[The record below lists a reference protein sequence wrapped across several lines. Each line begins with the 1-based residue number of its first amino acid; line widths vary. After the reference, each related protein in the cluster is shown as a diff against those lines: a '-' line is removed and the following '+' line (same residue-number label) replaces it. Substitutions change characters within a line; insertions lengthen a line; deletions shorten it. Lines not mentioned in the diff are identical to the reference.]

1 MSAEANGVIHDIGY
15 RRYTGARLGRAYAVR
30 SLYGGS
36 LRAAFGLGRGAKA
49 KVFPWSVVGLLTLVA
64 VVIIA
69 IFTRS
74 PGMEMPYLEFPDNM
88 STFIVLFGAVV
99 APELVSR
106 DLRSGVLSLYFSRP
120 ITRADYPLA
129 KLAALVSAMW
139 LLVAG
144 PLLLMFLGAAFSVDR
159 FGDVWPELGRFAE
172 GLGSAGVY
180 AIIFASLSL
189 IVATLSGRRAVAAA
203 MIVAA
208 FLITT
213 PVYGVLVEIS
223 AESSTLQQL
232 AGLVSPPILAV
243 ELNSWLFTD
252 DTAGVGGVDDIGSY
266 GPVYALTA
274 LGLVVACAGLLLL
287 RYRKVAR

>member
-1 MSAEANGVIHDIGY
+1 MSAEANGIIHDIGY
-15 RRYTGARLGRAYAVR
+15 RRYTAARLGRAYAVR
-30 SLYGGS
+30 SLYGQS

-88 STFIVLFGAVV
+88 STFVVLFGAVV

-139 LLVAG
+139 LLLAG

-180 AIIFASLSL
+180 AIIFSSLAL

-213 PVYGVLVEIS
+213 PVYGVLVEVS

-274 LGLVVACAGLLLL
+274 LGLVLACASLLLL

>member
-1 MSAEANGVIHDIGY
+1 MSAEANSVIHDIGY
-15 RRYTGARLGRAYAVR
+15 RRYTGARLGRPYAVR
-30 SLYGGS
+30 SLYGQS

-88 STFIVLFGAVV
+88 STFVVLFGAVV

-120 ITRADYPLA
+120 ITRADYPMA

-139 LLVAG
+139 LLLAG

-180 AIIFASLSL
+180 AIIFSSLAM

-213 PVYGVLVEIS
+213 PVYAVLVEVS

-287 RYRKVAR
+287 RYRRVAR